1 MAALLLCLVRWISH
15 KRKEWML
22 AVAAFLCF
30 LLGSYYWTG
39 YLIIWGHD
47 PDSTGILAY
56 VGCNISFIILLA
68 LGFLLKSPA
77 ERRYFHPLMLLP
89 IPLNIWQLI
98 LFSIYI
104 PNLIIFYTENSIRRR
119 NHL

>member
-30 LLGSYYWTG
+30 FLGSYYWTG

-56 VGCNISFIILLA
+56 VGCNISFIIMLA

-98 LFSIYI
+98 LFSI
-104 PNLIIFYTENSIRRR
+104 
-119 NHL
+119 